1 MALQRQVVA
10 VEGDSGFGFS
20 LAELEVCTRYRL
32 PITFVIIN
40 NNGIGGS
47 PQKLAP
53 TSAERLKTHGVT
65 GLTPNCR
72 WVCMPSRR
80 LARPPARPRAR
91 PRARPPVC
99 PPVRPPARLRR
110 HRPLQSLARRSN

>member
-1 MALQRQVVA
+1 M
-10 VEGDSGFGFS
+10 EGDSGFGFS

-72 WVCMPSRR
+72 WVCMPARR
-80 LARPPARPRAR
+80 LARLPPAA
-91 PRARPPVC
+91 ARPPAC
-99 PPVRPPARLRR
+99 LRCHRRL
-110 HRPLQSLARRSN
+110 LSLTRRSN